1 MADTD
6 DKDQKTEQP
15 TLRKLE
21 KAIEQGDVAK
31 SQEVVTFFILGGAAL
46 ALTISGKSAVND
58 LAISLRGFIGN
69 LHLIQIDQ
77 AGLTRLAWFT
87 GATMMAALAMPFLLG
102 ILASVGGNMIQHRP
116 VWSAQSMTPK
126 LSRLSPMS
134 GLKRMFGKEALV
146 NFVKGLVKMT
156 LVAVVI
162 GAVLWPYRGFFESM
176 ASADIAS
183 ALPRTYGMLV
193 TLIGSVLAVFLF
205 LAGADYLYQ
214 RHSWI
219 ERQMMTKQEIKE
231 EFKESEGS
239 PEIKQKIAQL
249 RRQQAQKRMMSKVPK
264 ASVVIMNPTHYAV
277 ALQYEAG
284 MEAPVCVAKGM
295 DELALRIKAV
305 ALEHGVPVVEN
316 PPLARALHASVDIDE
331 PITEDHYKA
340 VAQVIGYVMG
350 LRRLRARA

>member
-6 DKDQKTEQP
+6 DKDQKTELP
-15 TLRKLE
+15 TQRKLE

-31 SQEVVTFFILGGAAL
+31 SQEVTTFFILGGAAL
-46 ALTISGKSAVND
+46 ALTISGKSGATD
-58 LAISLRGFIGN
+58 LAISLRGLIGN
-69 LHLIQIDQ
+69 MHMIQIDQ
-77 AGLTRLAWFT
+77 AGLTKLAWFSFT
-87 GATMMAALAMPFLLG
+87 TMMAALSMPFLLG
-102 ILASVGGNMIQHRP
+102 VIASVGGNMIQHKP
-116 VWSAQSMTPK
+116 VWSGQSMMPK
-126 LSRLSPMS
+126 FSRLSPMS

-176 ASADIAS
+176 ASTDIAS
-183 ALPRTYGMLV
+183 ALPQTYGMLV
-193 TLIGSVLAVFLF
+193 KLIGSVLAIFLF

-214 RHSWI
+214 RHAWI

-277 ALQYEAG
+277 ALQYEPG
-284 MEAPVCVAKGM
+284 MEAPICVAKGM

-305 ALEHGVPVVEN
+305 ALENDVPVVEN
-316 PPLARALHASVDIDE
+316 PPLARALHASVTLDE
-331 PITEDHYKA
+331 PIAEDHYKA